1 MKRRC
6 DLVWLYALS
15 VLLVLVPVLIDI

>member
-6 DLVWLYALS
+6 DLVWLCALS